1 MSIMT
6 KPGEPGNRKPM
17 KLLQT
22 VKLAASSPP
31 ENPNRKLVFQASFCQ
46 VLLMEEFLHQFIG
59 IGIPLFSRLYT
70 SQVVQD
76 FHHQYGSFR
85 EGYPQPTLQRKTTF
99 TSCRG
104 WYHSWVVVSPPQ
116 VELFHP
122 TYNWFFFGG
131 AHFVWNPLRISGS
144 HRDSSWLAKC

>member
-85 EGYPQPTLQRKTTF
+85 EGYPTAHFAEKDNL
-99 TSCRG
+99 
-104 WYHSWVVVSPPQ
+104 HILSWVVPFLGGGFTPTSGVISPH
-116 VELFHP
+116 V
-122 TYNWFFFGG
+122 
-131 AHFVWNPLRISGS
+131 
-144 HRDSSWLAKC
+144 